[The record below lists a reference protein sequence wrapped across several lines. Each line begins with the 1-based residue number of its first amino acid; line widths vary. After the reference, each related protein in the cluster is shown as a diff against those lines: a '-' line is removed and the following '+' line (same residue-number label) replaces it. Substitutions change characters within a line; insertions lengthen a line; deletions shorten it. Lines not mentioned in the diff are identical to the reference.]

1 MDTQTGLRCDF
12 AGYIFELKAMRDVP
26 TWMLE
31 MIERFNLIP
40 IGFSKYATAHRLEGL
55 SCGRSYTA
63 SGEKRHPLN
72 RVMEQFFDLLNGQNE
87 LILPQV
93 FVSLCTSFV
102 LGLVLASV
110 YRWTHQ
116 GFSYARSF
124 IHTIVLSSLVITI
137 MVMAIGNN
145 MARGLGI
152 LGAMAFIRFRT
163 PIRDPRDIIFLFA
176 ALALGISAGAQVYD
190 IAIVGTLFF
199 AGAAFFLTYSPF
211 ASRRE
216 FEGLLRFILPNDS
229 RSEEEID
236 RILPGIHALG
246 GPARGPRR
254 DPG

>member
-1 MDTQTGLRCDF
+1 
-12 AGYIFELKAMRDVP
+12 
-26 TWMLE
+26 
-31 MIERFNLIP
+31 
-40 IGFSKYATAHRLEGL
+40 
-55 SCGRSYTA
+55 
-63 SGEKRHPLN
+63 
-72 RVMEQFFDLLNGQNE
+72 MEQFFDLLNGQNE

-199 AGAAFFLTYSPF
+199 SGAAFFLTYSPF

-229 RSEEEID
+229 RSEDEID
-236 RILPGIHALG
+236 RIFQEYTRSADLLAARDAIQGEAVEYTYQIQLIDPSFKTDLIDAISNLPGSSDISLIMQ
-246 GPARGPRR
+246 RTTVEI
-254 DPG
+254 

>member
-1 MDTQTGLRCDF
+1 
-12 AGYIFELKAMRDVP
+12 
-26 TWMLE
+26 
-31 MIERFNLIP
+31 
-40 IGFSKYATAHRLEGL
+40 
-55 SCGRSYTA
+55 
-63 SGEKRHPLN
+63 
-72 RVMEQFFDLLNGQNE
+72 MEQFFDLLNGQNE

-124 IHTIVLSSLVITI
+124 IHTIVLSSIVITI

-176 ALALGISAGAQVYD
+176 SLALGISAGAQVYD

-229 RSEEEID
+229 RGEEELERIFQEYTRAADLLAARDAIQGEAVEYTYQIQLID
-236 RILPGIHALG
+236 PSFKTDLIDAISGLPGSSDISLIMQ
-246 GPARGPRR
+246 RTTVEI
-254 DPG
+254 

>member
-1 MDTQTGLRCDF
+1 
-12 AGYIFELKAMRDVP
+12 
-26 TWMLE
+26 
-31 MIERFNLIP
+31 
-40 IGFSKYATAHRLEGL
+40 
-55 SCGRSYTA
+55 
-63 SGEKRHPLN
+63 
-72 RVMEQFFDLLNGQNE
+72 MEQFFDLLNGQSE

-229 RSEEEID
+229 RSEEEIERVFQEYARSAD
-236 RILPGIHALG
+236 LLAARDAIQGEAVEYTYQIQLIDPSFKTDLIDAISNLPGSSDISLIMQ
-246 GPARGPRR
+246 RTTVEI
-254 DPG
+254 

>member
-1 MDTQTGLRCDF
+1 
-12 AGYIFELKAMRDVP
+12 
-26 TWMLE
+26 
-31 MIERFNLIP
+31 
-40 IGFSKYATAHRLEGL
+40 
-55 SCGRSYTA
+55 
-63 SGEKRHPLN
+63 
-72 RVMEQFFDLLNGQNE
+72 MEQFFDLLNGQNE

-229 RSEEEID
+229 RSEDEID
-236 RILPGIHALG
+236 RIFQEYTRSADLLAARDAIQGEAVEYTYQIQLIDPSFKTDLIDAISNLPGSSDISLIMQ
-246 GPARGPRR
+246 RTTVEI
-254 DPG
+254 

>member
-1 MDTQTGLRCDF
+1 
-12 AGYIFELKAMRDVP
+12 
-26 TWMLE
+26 
-31 MIERFNLIP
+31 
-40 IGFSKYATAHRLEGL
+40 
-55 SCGRSYTA
+55 
-63 SGEKRHPLN
+63 
-72 RVMEQFFDLLNGQNE
+72 MEQFFDLLNGQSE

-229 RSEEEID
+229 RSEEEIE
-236 RILPGIHALG
+236 RIFQEYTRSADLLAARDAIQGEAVEYTYQIQLIDPSFKTDLIDAISNLPGSSDISLIMQ
-246 GPARGPRR
+246 RTTVEI
-254 DPG
+254 

>member
-1 MDTQTGLRCDF
+1 
-12 AGYIFELKAMRDVP
+12 
-26 TWMLE
+26 
-31 MIERFNLIP
+31 
-40 IGFSKYATAHRLEGL
+40 
-55 SCGRSYTA
+55 
-63 SGEKRHPLN
+63 
-72 RVMEQFFDLLNGQNE
+72 MEQFFDLLNGQNE

-176 ALALGISAGAQVYD
+176 SLALGISAGAQVYD

-236 RILPGIHALG
+236 RIFQEYTRSADLLAARDAIQGEAVEYTYQVQLIDPSFKTDLIDAISNLPGSSDISLIMQ
-246 GPARGPRR
+246 RTTVEI
-254 DPG
+254 

>member
-1 MDTQTGLRCDF
+1 
-12 AGYIFELKAMRDVP
+12 
-26 TWMLE
+26 
-31 MIERFNLIP
+31 
-40 IGFSKYATAHRLEGL
+40 
-55 SCGRSYTA
+55 
-63 SGEKRHPLN
+63 
-72 RVMEQFFDLLNGQNE
+72 MEQFFDLLNGQNE

-236 RILPGIHALG
+236 RIFQEYTRSADLLAARDAIQGEAVEYTYQIQLIDPSFKTDLIDAISNLPGSSDISLIMQ
-246 GPARGPRR
+246 RTTVEI
-254 DPG
+254 

>member
-1 MDTQTGLRCDF
+1 
-12 AGYIFELKAMRDVP
+12 
-26 TWMLE
+26 
-31 MIERFNLIP
+31 
-40 IGFSKYATAHRLEGL
+40 
-55 SCGRSYTA
+55 
-63 SGEKRHPLN
+63 
-72 RVMEQFFDLLNGQNE
+72 MEQFFDLLNGQNE

-176 ALALGISAGAQVYD
+176 SLALGISAGAQVYD

-229 RSEEEID
+229 RSEDEID
-236 RILPGIHALG
+236 RIFQEYTRSADLLAARDAIQGEAVEYTYQIQLIDPSFKTDLIDAISNLPGSSDISLIMQ
-246 GPARGPRR
+246 RTTVEI
-254 DPG
+254 

>member
-1 MDTQTGLRCDF
+1 
-12 AGYIFELKAMRDVP
+12 
-26 TWMLE
+26 
-31 MIERFNLIP
+31 
-40 IGFSKYATAHRLEGL
+40 
-55 SCGRSYTA
+55 
-63 SGEKRHPLN
+63 
-72 RVMEQFFDLLNGQNE
+72 MEQFFDLLNGQNE

-176 ALALGISAGAQVYD
+176 SLALGISAGAQVYD

-229 RSEEEID
+229 RGEEELERIFQEYTRAADLLAARDAIQGEAVEYTYQIQLID
-236 RILPGIHALG
+236 PSFKTDLIDAISGLPGSSDISLIMQ
-246 GPARGPRR
+246 RTTVEI
-254 DPG
+254 